1 MSHKVMDIA
10 KVDAITQLKGSI
22 TKYILLGSNTKT
34 APDLDTLISQLT
46 NYDISVESG
55 AINSYLLKP
64 SKSIKASMID
74 LHSDLIVEI
83 DIAKDQIPSHTFV
96 HYVALVNDSN
106 RVLCFY
112 KFRES
117 FSTIEGMM
125 QTINVKIAGMLNDS
139 HSSLVQDLTIFDNV
153 QFYVRR
159 SEMINW
165 LTNHNHYDHTVSKKE
180 FEFKVNELD
189 NKKVDAGVIGDLSSV
204 SGVDN
209 ANVTSICNAI
219 INREGDLSTLNTDSK
234 INLVSSINELKSNI
248 GNLTTLEVPSTSL
261 VEAINRINP
270 GTLEE
275 YTALKESIDKTQA
288 QFDKYLPIFKVMD
301 KGTEADYLRSI
312 PQWKHLALNQD
323 PSNVRRGIPDNY
335 YNAWS
340 GAYETPSIEFRED
353 GTLLSSYGQQYSG
366 YQEAFDNNI
375 GYGSDNGYLY
385 IGKRKK
391 LFNYNLLPLSIMKN
405 QEMTISFRFRSVW
418 LENGSAWTDVLTL
431 VFGDVAWN
439 REHAMGAYRSGYKS
453 IRLEW
458 DDGWGNRNLNF
469 YEGDQNSGFGMHRA
483 RFKNVGNVE
492 SSNSIVTHLTL
503 VITPTESIIYSDASE
518 VGRYTR
524 TKTDHEPLKW
534 VVFHSFREALG
545 CGNTEI
551 RLFRV
556 WDKALTSTEVALHYN
571 LTRNI

>member
-22 TKYILLGSNTKT
+22 TKYILLGSNTRT

-46 NYDISVESG
+46 NYDISVDTGS
-55 AINSYLLKP
+55 INGYLLKP
-64 SKSIKASMID
+64 AKSIKASMID

-106 RVLCFY
+106 QVLCFY

-117 FSTIEGMM
+117 FSAIEGMM
-125 QTINVKIAGMLNDS
+125 QTINVKVAGMLNDY
-139 HSSLVQDLTIFDNV
+139 HSSLEQDLTIFDNA

-159 SEMINW
+159 SEMVNW

-180 FEFKVNELD
+180 FDFKVNELD
-189 NKKVDAGVIGDLSSV
+189 SKKADVGVIGDLSSV

-209 ANVTSICNAI
+209 SNVTAICKGI
-219 INREGDLSTLNTDSK
+219 ISREGDLSELNTDSK

-248 GNLTTLEVPSTSL
+248 GNLTTLEVPSTSI
-261 VEAINRINP
+261 VEALNKINP
-270 GTLEE
+270 GTIEE
-275 YTALKESIDKTQA
+275 YTALKDAVDKTQA
-288 QFDKYLPIFKVMD
+288 QLDKYMPSLKVMD
-301 KGTEADYLRSI
+301 KGADADYLRAI
-312 PQWKHLALNQD
+312 PQWKNLPFNQD
-323 PSNVRRGIPDNY
+323 PSNVKRGIPDNY
-335 YNAWS
+335 YNAW
-340 GAYETPSIEFRED
+340 GAAYETPSIEFRED
-353 GTLLSSYGQQYSG
+353 GTILSNYGQRYTGSQVGNGDNLG
-366 YQEAFDNNI
+366 YNA
-375 GYGSDNGYLY
+375 DNGYLY

-405 QEMTISFRFRSVW
+405 QEMTISFRFRSLW
-418 LENGSAWTDVLTL
+418 LERQYAWSDILTL
-431 VFGDVAWN
+431 VFGDVDWN
-439 REHAMGAYRSGYKS
+439 RDNAMGGWRSGFKS

-458 DDGWGNRNLNF
+458 DDRYGNRNLNF
-469 YEGDQNSGFGMHRA
+469 YEGDNNSGFGLHNA
-483 RFKNVGNVE
+483 FFKNVGDVE
-492 SSNSIVTHLTL
+492 RDNNIVTHLTL

-518 VGRYTR
+518 VRRYTR
-524 TKTDHEPLKW
+524 TKTDHDPLKW
-534 VVFHSFREALG
+534 VVFHSFRETAG